1 MTAHNRPFWRRLAQA
16 AAKPATSAAAAPNL
30 TAPAGL
36 GSSMRPLALEQRFM
50 FDGAGAA
57 DAAHAVVDGAAATD
71 AAADTA
77 GALRHALMAEAAP
90 ATSPRQEVVFVD
102 SQVVNLAE
110 LLAGLSGNA
119 EVVIL
124 DASKDGLQQMADY
137 LQGRSGLDAIHLL
150 SHGADGTVQ
159 MGNVWL
165 SSANLAEH
173 SAALQGIG
181 AALKADGDLLLY
193 GCDVGQGDK
202 GQSFLDQ
209 LAAITGADVA
219 ASADDTGAA
228 ALGGN
233 WMLERNSGAI
243 ETSALSV
250 SGYDSVMASTYTGG
264 AVASAPVLG
273 TTTNQMKYVV
283 GDFNGDGRAD
293 ILYQAA
299 GAGGAWSYA
308 QSNADGTFSI
318 FSQANSMFAGLTL
331 TDAATGGA
339 NYHAGDFNGDG
350 RIDLLAAPVSG
361 PTIKLYLNT
370 GSGFTSQDV
379 SGPSFGVRTLVGDFN
394 GDGALDI
401 LYQTGGTG
409 SSWALALNSGSASP
423 SFTTLT
429 SADGA
434 WPFAGITLPDFNAY
448 NYKAADVDGDG
459 YTDLI
464 HVAAGMQMRY
474 FRNNNG
480 VFVDMTA
487 AASLPTVSV
496 NRAIVADFDGD
507 GDADILYQTG
517 NNGTPFR
524 YVRNDNGTFVDVDQ
538 VSSPFANVI
547 LPDMNAQQFRVG
559 DFDGD
564 GDLDLVSTSSTA
576 NSTSIFYQSGSL
588 PQLVSSTPADNSL
601 TVTPNANIT
610 LTFDQSVAKGTGNI
624 YIVRTSD
631 NAIIQTIAVS
641 SGAVTG
647 SGTTWTIDPPADM
660 VAGVGYAVRIDNKTF
675 VNANGQVYKG
685 IQDNTALNFTVTA
698 VAAPVIGNFNGDA
711 VAYTEGAAYVLLDDG
726 GNATVIDADSANF
739 SGGKL
744 TVQITSGGTAGQDV
758 LFIRDEV
765 AGANKIILS
774 GASILYN
781 GLVIG
786 TYTGGSNGNPLVVS
800 FTSNANPTTVSA
812 LVHNLAYRNSNTTE
826 PSTTPRTVSVSMDD
840 GAGGTSA
847 TATIGVEVHPVNDAP
862 VVNVSAS
869 NPTYTENTS
878 AVQLFSGATVNTVE
892 SGQKVIQMTFTVSGL
907 ANGAA
912 EKLVID
918 GSDVTL
924 INGTSLTTNNNSITV
939 TVSVT
944 SGTASVTLSSGAG
957 LDVATAQTVLNIMAY
972 RNDSESPNTANRVV
986 TLNTLSDNG
995 GTDDGGIPTIAVGV
1009 ASTVTVVGI
1018 NDAPVL
1024 AGGPYSLP
1032 SINEDT
1038 TSSGTQISTL
1048 LTNYTMVDPDVGA
1061 QRGIAVITKSGN
1073 GTWQYSTDNAN
1084 WTDFGAVS
1092 STSALLLGST
1102 TYVRYVPDGANG
1114 ETASLT
1120 FRAWDQTTGTASVNG
1135 IRGTADTSSNGGT
1148 TAFSTVT
1155 AVTNQP
1161 VTSVNDAP
1169 VMTGV
1174 LPTLTGLNDTSTNNA
1189 GNLVSSLIGG
1199 ITDVDTGA
1207 VKGIAITGLT
1217 GTYGKWQFSLD
1228 NGTSWTDVGAV
1239 SNATALVLNTTNK
1252 VRFVPDGIHGETA
1265 TLIYK
1270 AWDQTGGTAGLEGT
1284 KRDTS
1289 ISGGTSAYSSGTD
1302 TASVVVTAVNDA
1314 PVVTVS
1320 SGAASWNEGNN
1331 VTSTPVVVDAGLTL
1345 VDADGPNPLNAT
1357 ARMLTYFSAQDSL
1370 SFVND
1375 GLTMG
1380 NIVGTWTVGTGTL
1393 TLTSA
1398 GNQATAAQFEAAL
1411 RAITYNNSSNSPNST
1426 TRTVQFI
1433 VTDGSSA
1440 QSTAVTRDITITAVN
1455 DSPTISA
1462 VASLPVTEDTQTA
1475 LGLITFSDVDSTLGV
1490 ATFSVGS
1497 GTLSAIGAGGVT
1509 VGGTATALTL
1519 SGTLANIN
1527 NFIAANRLLY
1537 TPAANASGDVTLT
1550 ININTTS
1557 VSDATTTVTLQVA
1570 AVNDA
1575 PVITAPASISVT
1587 EDVSSVISGFSF
1599 SDVDAGANTVTA
1611 TFSVPSGTLSATTG
1625 MGVTVGGA
1633 GTGELTLSGSLA
1645 DINAFIAANSL
1656 TFKTAQDSTTNVV
1669 LTVTLNDKGSSGSGG
1684 EQTDT
1689 QTVTLNVSAVNDV
1702 PVNNV
1707 PGAQTASQNIALGFN
1722 TANGN
1727 AISITDVDAGNG
1739 LMTVTL
1745 TATNGT
1751 LSLGSP
1757 SGITL
1762 LLGTGTNDASM
1773 IFEGNRANINAAL
1786 QTLNFKSGSTFL
1798 GAASVTIETNDNGNS
1813 GSGGAK
1819 TDVDTISINVIPVN
1833 PRVTSVSAQ
1842 GPDRAVKAG
1851 DEVLISMTWDQAV
1864 NVDLSSGSPTLLL
1877 ETGLVDRDAVYLS
1890 GSGSN
1895 TLVFKYTVQAGD
1907 LSADLDFQS
1916 SAALQLNGAVLANAS
1931 NDLAVLTLPT
1941 VGGSDSLGGRSNI
1954 VVDGVVPVVGSVQA
1968 PTDGTYITGQ
1978 NLDFTVNF
1986 SENVVVDTTGGVPRI
2001 AVTLDTG
2008 GTVYAEYVSG
2018 SGGSALVFRLTTASG
2033 QLDSNGVTLGSALQL
2048 NGGSI
2053 RDTAGNDTVVT
2064 LNSVASTGGIHI
2076 DGVVPTVTSV
2086 TTPLDGS
2093 YKAGDVLT
2101 FTINGSEALQTG
2113 ALPPRL
2119 VLDVGGVTRYATYV
2133 SGSGSAALVFQY
2145 IVQAGDIDPNG
2156 IAVSSI
2162 DLRGEQLTDLAGNDL
2177 DLTLNSVGSTAGVL
2191 VDTTA
2196 PSAGNIVR
2204 VDANPS
2210 NSASVSFTVTFS
2222 EDVSGVDTS
2231 DFSLT
2236 TTGTA
2241 AGIISSITAVDGH
2254 TYTVVIG
2261 SLTGTGSLRLDLHN
2275 SSTGIVDAAGNA
2287 ISGGLTGAS
2296 YSIDRVA
2303 PSITS
2308 VDVPANGTYVAGQD
2322 LDFTVHLDEAVQL
2335 DTTGGTPRIAV
2346 SLDNGTTA
2354 YATYLSGTGSNALVF
2369 RLTVANGQLDT
2380 NGIALGSGL
2389 QLNGATLRDGTG
2401 NDANIALNG
2410 VGDTS
2415 QVRIDAVAPVVS
2427 SVSVPVDG
2435 SYKAGDVLTFTINAS
2450 EALQTGSLPP
2460 RLVLDV
2466 GGVSRYATY
2475 VSGSG
2480 SDMLVFQYVV
2490 QAGDNDANGIAVN
2503 SLDLR
2508 GEQLTDLAGNDLT
2521 LTLNGMGSTAGVV
2534 IDTTAPSAGNIVR
2547 VDANPSNGG
2556 SVSFTV
2562 TFSEDV
2568 SGVDASDF
2576 NLLFGGSAAGSI
2588 SSITAVDGH
2597 TYTVVVGG
2605 LTGTGSLRLD
2615 LKGSGTGIVDIAGNA
2630 ISGGLTGAT
2639 YSIDRVAP
2647 SVTSVDV
2654 PTHGTYLAG
2663 QTLDFTVHLDE
2674 AVYLNTAGGTPRIE
2688 VTLDNGTTAYATYLS
2703 GTGSNALVF
2712 RLTVANGQLDTN
2724 GIALGSSLQLNGA
2737 TVRDGTGNDAN
2748 IALNGVGD
2756 TSQVRIDA
2764 VAPVV
2769 SSVSVPVDGSYKA
2782 GDVLTFTI
2790 NASEALQTGSLPPRL
2805 VLDVGGVSRYATYVS
2820 GSGSDMLVFQYVV
2833 QAGDNDANGIA
2844 VNSLDLRGEQLTD
2857 LAGNDLTL
2865 TLNGMGST
2873 AGVVIDTTAPSA
2885 GNIVR
2890 VDANPSNGG
2899 SVSFTVTFSEDVSGV
2914 DASDFNLL
2922 FGGSAAGSISSI
2934 TAVDGHTYTVV
2945 VGGLTGTGS
2954 LRLDLKGSGTGI
2966 VDIAGNAISGGL
2978 TGATYSIDRVAPSVT
2993 SVDVPTHGTYL
3004 AGQTL
3009 DFTVHLDEAVY
3020 LNTAGGTPRIEVTLD
3035 NGTTA
3040 YATYLSGTGSNALVF
3055 RLTVANGQLDTN
3067 GIALGSSLQLNGA
3080 TVRDGTGNDAN
3091 IALNGVG
3098 DTSQVRIDAVAP
3110 VVSSVSVPV
3119 DGSYKAGDVLTFT
3132 INASEALQ
3140 TGSLPPRLVL
3150 DVGGVSRYATYV
3162 SGSGSD
3168 MLVFQYVVQAGDNDA
3183 NGIAVNSLDL
3193 RGEQLTDLA
3202 GNHLDVTLNGVGNTA
3217 GVLID
3222 NVAPTAELFLDK
3234 TTLNAQETAL
3244 LTIRFSEAVTGLDVA
3259 DFTVT
3264 DGHLSALT
3272 STDGGITW
3280 TATLTPVQGTVQAN
3294 LRVILNNAGYTDRAG
3309 NAGIHTSVSDSYAI
3323 DTVLP
3328 AQPVLQVES
3337 NAEGNATVRVDALE
3351 VGAQWE
3357 YSLDAGQ
3364 TWQTGQGNVVA
3375 IASPGQYLLQ
3385 VRQTSAAG
3393 NRSAVAAL
3401 TVDVAPLAVPPTV
3414 EWPVAGIFGN
3424 AGIWE
3429 IAVPSLGAV
3438 PFGSLGTEPVAPRAS
3453 GAFLGNDGAPSG
3465 ALATSP
3471 FFNADVATDRSELS
3485 LGFLGLGPRSMDEV
3499 PGAPAPLGV
3508 TVLPGGVPIAWCC
3521 SIPSRRWW
3529 PIRTG
3534 RWTGKCRP
3542 RCSVTAIR
3550 WRTCSLR

>member
-1 MTAHNRPFWRRLAQA
+1 MTAHNRPFWRSLAQA

-57 DAAHAVVDGAAATD
+57 DAAHAVADGAAATD

-90 ATSPRQEVVFVD
+90 ASSQRQEVVFVD
-102 SQVVNLAE
+102 SQVANLAE

-119 EVVIL
+119 EVVVL

-165 SSANLAEH
+165 SSGNLAEH
-173 SAALQGIG
+173 STALQSIG

-233 WMLERNSGAI
+233 WSLERSSGAI
-243 ETSALSV
+243 ETAALSV
-250 SGYDSVMASTYTGG
+250 SGYDSLMAVGYSGG
-264 AVASAPVLG
+264 PVSSAPVLG
-273 TTTNQMKYVV
+273 AGSSLMRYVV
-283 GDFNGDGRAD
+283 GDFNGDGRDD
-293 ILYQAA
+293 ILYQMS
-299 GAGGAWSYA
+299 GVGGAWSYA
-308 QSNADGTFSI
+308 ESNANGTFTVYAQGS
-318 FSQANSMFAGLTL
+318 SMFNGLAL
-331 TDAATGGA
+331 TDAATGGI

-350 RIDLLAAPVSG
+350 RIDLLMAPTSG
-361 PTIKLYLNT
+361 PNMTLFLNT
-370 GSGFTSQDV
+370 GSGFTSQTV
-379 SGPSFGVRTLVGDFN
+379 TGPDFGTRTLVGDFN
-394 GDGALDI
+394 GDGALDV
-401 LYQTGGTG
+401 LYQTGGSSSGWAIALNNG
-409 SSWALALNSGSASP
+409 SSTP
-423 SFTTLT
+423 SFTTVT
-429 SADGA
+429 SADAG
-434 WPFAGITLPDFNAY
+434 WLFNGITLPDFNIY
-448 NYKAADVDGDG
+448 SYKASDFDGDG

-464 HVAAGMQMRY
+464 YVASTVQIKY
-474 FRNNNG
+474 FHNNHG
-480 VFVDMTA
+480 TFVDRTSTA
-487 AASLPTVSV
+487 GLPTTTTQG
-496 NRAIVADFDGD
+496 NRLVVADFDGD
-507 GDADILYQTG
+507 GDADILHQTNG
-517 NNGTPFR
+517 NGSL
-524 YVRNDNGTFVDVDQ
+524 YHYLRNDNGTFTDVDLA
-538 VSSPFANVI
+538 SSPFSGVA
-547 LPDMNAQQFRVG
+547 LPDMTNQNFRVG

-564 GDLDLVSTSSTA
+564 GDIDLIATSSTA
-576 NSTSIFYQSGSL
+576 NGTSIFYQSGSL
-588 PQLVSSTPADNSL
+588 PHLVSSTPADNSL

-610 LTFDQSVAKGTGNI
+610 LTFDQSVSKGTGNI

-631 NAIIQTIAVS
+631 NQIIQTIDVTTAN
-641 SGAVTG
+641 VTG

-660 VAGVGYAVRIDNKTF
+660 VAGVGYAVRVDNKTF

-685 IQDNTALNFTVTA
+685 IQNNTALNFTVTA
-698 VAAPVIGNFNGDA
+698 VAAPVIANLHGDS
-711 VAYTEGAAYVLLDDG
+711 VSYVEDSAYVLLDSAS
-726 GNATVIDADSANF
+726 NATVSDADSSNY

-744 TVQITSGGTAGQDV
+744 TVQVSANRVDGQDV
-758 LFIRDEV
+758 LFIRNQGNGV
-765 AGANKIILS
+765 NQISVS
-774 GASILYN
+774 GNSITYN
-781 GLVIG
+781 GLQIG
-786 TYTGGSNGNPLVVS
+786 TFTGGSNGNPLVVT
-800 FTSNANPTTVSA
+800 FTNNANATTAAA
-812 LVHNLAYRNSNTTE
+812 LVQNLAYRNSNTVDPT
-826 PSTTPRTVSVSMDD
+826 TTPRTVSISMDD
-840 GAGGTSA
+840 GAGGNSA
-847 TATIGVEVHPVNDAP
+847 VSEVTLNVLPVNDAP
-862 VVNVSAS
+862 VVNITAT
-869 NPTYTENTS
+869 NPTYTENAS
-878 AVQLFSGATVNTVE
+878 AVQLFNGASINTIE
-892 SGQKVIQMTFTVSGL
+892 FGQKVSQMTFTVSGV

-918 GSDVTL
+918 GSDVML
-924 INGTSLTTNNNSITV
+924 INGTSVVTSNNSTEV

-957 LDVATAQTVLNIMAY
+957 LDVATAQTILNTMAY
-972 RNDSESPNTANRVV
+972 RNDSESPTTSSGRVV
-986 TLNTLSDNG
+986 TLNTVSDNG
-995 GTDDGGIPTIAVGV
+995 GSDNGANPTGNIGIF
-1009 ASTVTVVGI
+1009 STVTVVGI

-1061 QRGIAVITKSGN
+1061 LRGVAVITKSGN

-1102 TYVRYVPDGANG
+1102 TYIRYVPDGANG

-1120 FRAWDQTTGTASVNG
+1120 FRAWDQTTGSASVNG

-1199 ITDVDTGA
+1199 ITDFDTGA

-1284 KRDTS
+1284 KRDTT
-1289 ISGGTSAYSSGTD
+1289 ISGGTSAYSTGTD

-1314 PVVTVS
+1314 PVVTMS
-1320 SGAASWNEGNN
+1320 SGAASWSEGNN
-1331 VTSTPVVVDAGLTL
+1331 VASTPVAVDSGLTL
-1345 VDADGPNPLNAT
+1345 SDADGPNPLSAS
-1357 ARMLTYFSAQDSL
+1357 ARMLTYYSSQDTL
-1370 SFVND
+1370 GFVND

-1380 NIVGTWTVGTGTL
+1380 NIIGTWNVGTGTL

-1398 GNQATAAQFEAAL
+1398 GNTATAAQFEAAL
-1411 RAITYNNSSNSPNST
+1411 RAVTYNNSSTSPNTT
-1426 TRTVQFI
+1426 TRTVQFT
-1433 VTDGSSA
+1433 VTDGSSV

-1455 DSPTISA
+1455 NSPTISA
-1462 VASLPVTEDTQTA
+1462 VASLPIIEDTPTA
-1475 LGLITFSDVDSTLGV
+1475 LGQITFSDVDTTLGV
-1490 ATFSVGS
+1490 VTFSVGS

-1527 NFIAANRLLY
+1527 NFILANRLLY

-1575 PVITAPASISVT
+1575 PVITAPASITVT

-1599 SDVDAGANTVTA
+1599 TDVDAGISTVTA

-1625 MGVTVGGA
+1625 MGVTVGGS

-1645 DINAFIAANSL
+1645 DINFFVAANGL
-1656 TFKTAQDSTTNVV
+1656 TFKTAQDSTASVT
-1669 LTVTLNDKGSSGSGG
+1669 LTVTLNDKGFSGSGG
-1684 EQTDT
+1684 EKTDT
-1689 QTVTLNVSAVNDV
+1689 KTVTLIVTAVNDA

-1727 AISITDVDAGNG
+1727 AISITDVDSGNG

-1751 LSLGSP
+1751 LSLSSL
-1757 SGITL
+1757 SGITV
-1762 LLGTGTNDASM
+1762 LLGTGTNSPALM
-1773 IFEGNRANINAAL
+1773 FEGTRANLNAAL
-1786 QTLNFKSGSTFL
+1786 QTLSFKSGSNFL
-1798 GAASVTIETNDNGNS
+1798 GAASLTIETNDNGNS

-1819 TDVDTISINVIPVN
+1819 TDTDVISINVVPVN
-1833 PRVTSVSAQ
+1833 PKVTSVSAQ
-1842 GPDRAVKAG
+1842 GIDRTVKIG
-1851 DEVLISMTWDQAV
+1851 DEVLINMTWDQVV
-1864 NVDLSSGSPTLLL
+1864 NVDLSSGTPTLLL
-1877 ETGLVDRDAVYLS
+1877 ETGLVDREAVYVS

-1907 LSADLDFQS
+1907 ISADLNFQS
-1916 SAALQLNGAVLANAS
+1916 AAALQLNGAVLANVT
-1931 NDLAVLTLPT
+1931 NDLAILTLPT
-1941 VGGSDSLGGRSNI
+1941 VGGADSLGGRSNI
-1954 VVDGVVPVVGSVQA
+1954 VVDGVVPVVASVSA
-1968 PTDGTYITGQ
+1968 PSDGTYIVGQ

-1986 SENVVVDTTGGVPRI
+1986 SENMVVDTTGGVPRI

-2018 SGGSALVFRLTTASG
+2018 SGGSALVFRLTAASG

-2064 LNSVASTGGIHI
+2064 LNAVASTAHVNV

-2101 FTINGSEALQTG
+2101 FTVNASEALQIG
-2113 ALPPRL
+2113 GVPPRL

-2133 SGSGSAALVFQY
+2133 SGSGSDTLVFQY
-2145 IVQAGDIDPNG
+2145 EVQAGDNDANG
-2156 IAVSSI
+2156 IAVNSL

-2177 DLTLNSVGSTAGVL
+2177 NLTLNGMGSTAGV
-2191 VDTTA
+2191 VIDTTA

-2210 NSASVSFTVTFS
+2210 NSGSVSFTVTFS
-2222 EDVSGVDTS
+2222 EDVSGVDAS
-2231 DFSLT
+2231 DFSLLF
-2236 TTGTA
+2236 GGSA
-2241 AGIISSITAVDGH
+2241 AGSISSFTAVDGH
-2254 TYTVVIG
+2254 TYTVVVG
-2261 SLTGTGSLRLDLHN
+2261 GLTGTGSLRLDLNN
-2275 SSTGIVDAAGNA
+2275 SGTGIVDSAGNA
-2287 ISGGLTGAS
+2287 ISGGLIGAA
-2296 YSIDRVA
+2296 YSIDRVE
-2303 PSITS
+2303 PSVTS
-2308 VDVPANGTYVAGQD
+2308 VDVPTHGTYLAGQN
-2322 LDFTVHLDEAVQL
+2322 LDFTVHLDEAVYL
-2335 DTTGGTPRIAV
+2335 NTAGGTPCIEV
-2346 SLDNGTTA
+2346 TLDNGTTA
-2354 YATYLSGTGSNALVF
+2354 YASYLSGSGSNALVF

-2380 NGIALGSGL
+2380 NGITLGSGL

-2415 QVRIDAVAPVVS
+2415 QVRIDAVVPVVS
-2427 SVSVPVDG
+2427 SVSVPADG
-2435 SYKAGDVLTFTINAS
+2435 SYKAGDVLTFTVNAS
-2450 EALQTGSLPP
+2450 EALQTGAQAP

-2466 GGVSRYATY
+2466 GGVTRYATY

-2480 SDMLVFQYVV
+2480 SDTLVFQYEV

-2508 GEQLTDLAGNDLT
+2508 GEQLTDLAGNDLDVT
-2521 LTLNGMGSTAGVV
+2521 LHGVGSTAGV
-2534 IDTTAPSAGNIVR
+2534 
-2547 VDANPSNGG
+2547 
-2556 SVSFTV
+2556 
-2562 TFSEDV
+2562 
-2568 SGVDASDF
+2568 
-2576 NLLFGGSAAGSI
+2576 
-2588 SSITAVDGH
+2588 
-2597 TYTVVVGG
+2597 
-2605 LTGTGSLRLD
+2605 
-2615 LKGSGTGIVDIAGNA
+2615 
-2630 ISGGLTGAT
+2630 
-2639 YSIDRVAP
+2639 
-2647 SVTSVDV
+2647 
-2654 PTHGTYLAG
+2654 
-2663 QTLDFTVHLDE
+2663 
-2674 AVYLNTAGGTPRIE
+2674 
-2688 VTLDNGTTAYATYLS
+2688 
-2703 GTGSNALVF
+2703 LV
-2712 RLTVANGQLDTN
+2712 
-2724 GIALGSSLQLNGA
+2724 
-2737 TVRDGTGNDAN
+2737 
-2748 IALNGVGD
+2748 
-2756 TSQVRIDA
+2756 
-2764 VAPVV
+2764 
-2769 SSVSVPVDGSYKA
+2769 
-2782 GDVLTFTI
+2782 
-2790 NASEALQTGSLPPRL
+2790 
-2805 VLDVGGVSRYATYVS
+2805 
-2820 GSGSDMLVFQYVV
+2820 
-2833 QAGDNDANGIA
+2833 
-2844 VNSLDLRGEQLTD
+2844 
-2857 LAGNDLTL
+2857 
-2865 TLNGMGST
+2865 
-2873 AGVVIDTTAPSA
+2873 
-2885 GNIVR
+2885 
-2890 VDANPSNGG
+2890 
-2899 SVSFTVTFSEDVSGV
+2899 
-2914 DASDFNLL
+2914 
-2922 FGGSAAGSISSI
+2922 
-2934 TAVDGHTYTVV
+2934 
-2945 VGGLTGTGS
+2945 
-2954 LRLDLKGSGTGI
+2954 
-2966 VDIAGNAISGGL
+2966 
-2978 TGATYSIDRVAPSVT
+2978 
-2993 SVDVPTHGTYL
+2993 
-3004 AGQTL
+3004 
-3009 DFTVHLDEAVY
+3009 
-3020 LNTAGGTPRIEVTLD
+3020 
-3035 NGTTA
+3035 
-3040 YATYLSGTGSNALVF
+3040 
-3055 RLTVANGQLDTN
+3055 
-3067 GIALGSSLQLNGA
+3067 
-3080 TVRDGTGNDAN
+3080 
-3091 IALNGVG
+3091 
-3098 DTSQVRIDAVAP
+3098 
-3110 VVSSVSVPV
+3110 
-3119 DGSYKAGDVLTFT
+3119 
-3132 INASEALQ
+3132 
-3140 TGSLPPRLVL
+3140 
-3150 DVGGVSRYATYV
+3150 
-3162 SGSGSD
+3162 
-3168 MLVFQYVVQAGDNDA
+3168 
-3183 NGIAVNSLDL
+3183 
-3193 RGEQLTDLA
+3193 
-3202 GNHLDVTLNGVGNTA
+3202 
-3217 GVLID
+3217 D

-3234 TTLNAQETAL
+3234 TTLNAQETAQ

-3294 LRVILNNAGYTDRAG
+3294 LRVLLNNAGYTDRAG
-3309 NAGIHTSVSDSYAI
+3309 NAGINTSASDSYAI

-3337 NAEGNATVRVDALE
+3337 NLEGNATVRVDALE
-3351 VGAQWE
+3351 AGAQWE

-3364 TWQTGQGNVVA
+3364 TWQAGQGNVVA
-3375 IASPGQYLLQ
+3375 ISSPGQYMLQ
-3385 VRQTSAAG
+3385 VRQTNAVG
-3393 NRSAVAAL
+3393 NRSEVAAL

-3429 IAVPSLGAV
+3429 IAVPSSGAV
-3438 PFGSLGTEPVAPRAS
+3438 PFGFLGTEPVAPRAN

-3465 ALATSP
+3465 AMATSP

-3508 TVLPGGVPIAWCC
+3508 TVLPGAGAERLVLLHSVEAVVADTGRQVDWKVPPTMFGHSDPLANVQFAMTQADGRPLPAWLKFDA
-3521 SIPSRRWW
+3521 
-3529 PIRTG
+3529 RTG
-3534 RWTGKCRP
+3534 QVSGTMPPGFQGELTLRLTARDSQGHAVSTVIKLKAGDVGPAARTGM
-3542 RCSVTAIR
+3542 AEQLQHHAQ
-3550 WRTCSLR
+3550 LRAGQLAAQRLHL